1 MVILQ
6 TLIAAMVANS
16 PSFPGVAELR
26 AWDPRGWALA
36 LLLHVTVSE
45 PAFYWAHRALH
56 RSPLFSRY
64 HAKHH
69 SSPVTQP
76 LTAGFGTPLEALVL
90 TAAMGAPLAGAFAAG
105 AGSVSLVYGHV
116 LLFDYLRCMGYSNV
130 EVVSHKAF
138 AAVPALR
145 YLIYTPT
152 YATLSVF
159 FIVAFFFF
167 SWLMHSI
174 HLRYLSGIRT

>member
-6 TLIAAMVANS
+6 TLIAAMAANS
-16 PSFPGVAELR
+16 PAFPGVAELR

-36 LLLHVTVSE
+36 LLLHVAVSE

-56 RSPLFSRY
+56 RGPLFSQY

-145 YLIYTPT
+145 YLLYTPT
-152 YATLSVF
+152 YGTTSS
-159 FIVAFFFF
+159 AF
-167 SWLMHSI
+167 
-174 HLRYLSGIRT
+174 